1 LLKYTEFTVCL
12 LVRYTYIISLTGGN
26 LRLYRVFSVLDRV
39 EKWLMK
45 CTIGRCFTRHGVLQY
60 LGEGTIETL
69 LMYETLWSIYSI
81 FGPIIAAIVAIFHR
95 HARLVISALYI
106 HVQFNVGKKQPT
118 LHNNIRTNLE
128 FTNIEWRFYL
138 HWI

>member
-1 LLKYTEFTVCL
+1 
-12 LVRYTYIISLTGGN
+12 
-26 LRLYRVFSVLDRV
+26 VFSVLARV

-60 LGEGTIETL
+60 LREGTIETL
-69 LMYETLWSIYSI
+69 LMYETLWSLYSI
-81 FGPIIAAIVAIFHR
+81 FGPIKAAIVAIFHR
-95 HARLVISALYI
+95 HARLVIGALYI